1 MEPTP
6 YTKVLDHDGNVLLEY
21 DYEGKRVIKETTAF
35 LLTDMMEDVV
45 SGGGTGG
52 LARFQKNNMPVA
64 GKTGTTNG
72 SRDGWFCGM
81 TPYYTMT
88 VWVGYDQQKT
98 LSSLYGGT
106 YPAKIWKNAMEKM
119 VEGLPA
125 ASFDTPETDNGRGE
139 GTYLAGHPDAFEITT
154 SGYTAANFRRDHLLS
169 DEAAKL
175 LESAKSGD
183 SGRSS
188 KELKEDASAKIEQ
201 IKSESI
207 KERMQRIYKTGT
219 AGKRYSAPAVVPET
233 TAETVEDPAES
244 STTIVPA
251 GPGSDIGPGHGPAQ
265 EPAVGPAAE
274 IGQ

>member
-1 MEPTP
+1 MINNQGE
-6 YTKVLDHDGNVLLEY
+6 DIFE
-21 DYEGKRVIKETTAF
+21 DYESVQVYQESSAVMMTDILKGVVTKGTAAS
-35 LLTDMMEDVV
+35 MGW
-45 SGGGTGG
+45 SGNIE
-52 LARFQKNNMPVA
+52 AA

-169 DEAAKL
+169 A
-175 LESAKSGD
+175 
-183 SGRSS
+183 
-188 KELKEDASAKIEQ
+188 I
-201 IKSESI
+201 
-207 KERMQRIYKTGT
+207 
-219 AGKRYSAPAVVPET
+219 
-233 TAETVEDPAES
+233 
-244 STTIVPA
+244 
-251 GPGSDIGPGHGPAQ
+251 
-265 EPAVGPAAE
+265 PAAAARS
-274 IGQ
+274 

>member
-1 MEPTP
+1 MINNQGE
-6 YTKVLDHDGNVLLEY
+6 DIFE
-21 DYEGKRVIKETTAF
+21 DYESVQVYQESSAVLMTDILKGVVTKGTAAS
-35 LLTDMMEDVV
+35 MGW
-45 SGGGTGG
+45 SGNIE
-52 LARFQKNNMPVA
+52 AA

-169 DEAAKL
+169 DEVAKL

>member
-1 MEPTP
+1 
-6 YTKVLDHDGNVLLEY
+6 
-21 DYEGKRVIKETTAF
+21 
-35 LLTDMMEDVV
+35 
-45 SGGGTGG
+45 
-52 LARFQKNNMPVA
+52 
-64 GKTGTTNG
+64 
-72 SRDGWFCGM
+72 
-81 TPYYTMT
+81 
-88 VWVGYDQQKT
+88 
-98 LSSLYGGT
+98 
-106 YPAKIWKNAMEKM
+106 MEKM

-207 KERMQRIYKTGT
+207 KERMQRIHKTGT
-219 AGKRYSAPAVVPET
+219 AGKR
-233 TAETVEDPAES
+233 
-244 STTIVPA
+244 
-251 GPGSDIGPGHGPAQ
+251 
-265 EPAVGPAAE
+265 
-274 IGQ
+274 